1 MLLKCCASKCVSYHL
16 NTIWKYVQC
25 CTLIDIPLYQ
35 RLLCL
40 RCRCHKRCASDEP
53 VTAER
58 IRPASSGDLMRSL
71 CMWVRRAADSL
82 PGNRLHHTLHQW
94 KFKSDPLRLR
104 KWSEMYGWLSCANSF
119 CMNLSF
125 SYICIPDSDSD
136 ISFSARNPSG
146 TFVHEGSQLTR
157 FNPRKKQSGIINI
170 EWKRTKMCRSK
181 NPEMELDPKTVITL
195 ENHLCSLSRKWV

>member
-71 CMWVRRAADSL
+71 CMWVRRAADNL

-104 KWSEMYGWLSCANSF
+104 KRSEMYGWLSCADSLLHEFEFFLYLYSWFRLRHQFLGKESVGYVCAWRVTINSVQ
-119 CMNLSF
+119 
-125 SYICIPDSDSD
+125 PKKK
-136 ISFSARNPSG
+136 AVRN
-146 TFVHEGSQLTR
+146 H
-157 FNPRKKQSGIINI
+157 K
-170 EWKRTKMCRSK
+170 
-181 NPEMELDPKTVITL
+181 
-195 ENHLCSLSRKWV
+195 H